1 MQALIFADRLGRE
14 LEPLTDRTCV
24 ALLPI
29 VGKSV
34 LEHTLETLAA
44 AGLREAIVVVSPFA
58 DDLRAALGE
67 GSRWGMRLDYVL
79 TRGEEDPNAVVE
91 RFQSRLT
98 DELLIELNARVDV
111 DGEEPSEVAMDW
123 LTEAGFVSE

>member
-24 ALLPI
+24 ALLPV
-29 VGKSV
+29 VGKPV

-44 AGLREAIVVVSPFA
+44 ADLREVIVVVSPFA
-58 DDLRAALGE
+58 DDLRATLGD

-79 TRGEEDPNAVVE
+79 TRGEEDPNAMVE
-91 RFQSRLT
+91 RFQSLLA
-98 DELLIELNARVDV
+98 DELLILRGDV
-111 DGEEPSEVAMDW
+111 LHGVTLSE
-123 LTEAGFVSE
+123 